1 MGTIHSLTIRLS
13 ERYKENEWM
22 NSVYAFCIENIFIK
36 YGTLRSFLTSLRVV
50 PTSLCGRSNDTLPP
64 KVSSE
69 HVVDAIGTDG
79 NCRQDDPKHPQ
90 VREPLFFHE
99 KSFIHVDLTG
109 GLSPC
114 EQES

>member
-1 MGTIHSLTIRLS
+1 
-13 ERYKENEWM
+13 M
-22 NSVYAFCIENIFIK
+22 NSVYAFCIESIFIK
-36 YGTLRSFLTSLRVV
+36 YSTLRSFLTSLRVV
-50 PTSLCGRSNDTLPP
+50 PTHSAVVVTILYPP

-79 NCRQDDPKHPQ
+79 NCPQDDPKHPQ
-90 VREPLFFHE
+90 VRKPLFFHE

-114 EQES
+114 EHRV